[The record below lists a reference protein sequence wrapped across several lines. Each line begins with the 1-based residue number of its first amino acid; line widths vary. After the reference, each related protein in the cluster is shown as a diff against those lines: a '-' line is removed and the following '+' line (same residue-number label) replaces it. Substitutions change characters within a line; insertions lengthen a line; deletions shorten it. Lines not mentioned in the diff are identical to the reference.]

1 MQPISNDPPPEPQ
14 HGKNTPDLQQVE
26 AALQS
31 LQIGSGNAALS
42 TLAAG
47 SKAYPDIRARLATPD
62 VLRTL
67 VEAAEC
73 GLNDS
78 LETTA
83 AALRCIGNA
92 CIDND
97 VARETIAGLGFS
109 WAVLCLRHDNE
120 EISWL
125 TIKVLYNICSDHEAA
140 QLQCYRDRVH
150 VPLISLCGSPYA
162 LQSRDTGT
170 LIDLLFWITGY
181 KATIQND
188 DSDLLSDESVLELW
202 MLPYYYHNIA
212 TVEDFAIHLEICL
225 SFLRDPSVQRQV
237 VKSRYVACV
246 WQMFV
251 DCEDRMDH
259 CQAGEYAQETK
270 ELLKPLSTS
279 LIWCLSDI
287 ATSEDFTQQYP
298 PSSAFI
304 ERLLSLIA
312 SGGEETGTK
321 SKDAIEQAGLGARQ
335 RTESHTIPE
344 ENTSNETERRSA
356 RSIAA
361 ACQIV
366 GNMLRVLPPQDITTL
381 VRTRK
386 IHEKL
391 WHILALRH
399 YADDDDDVPHSFAGF
414 LVQLTRPSV
423 EVRECLAE
431 GVEAEEALRV
441 VCEYKTPQ
449 IRQDGIR
456 LLRALGKECPVNQER
471 FRGWLR
477 EWRGE
482 VVVGRGCRLR
492 LHLLEVIMTREMW
505 QRLCSSTC
513 RTIWTH

>member
-1 MQPISNDPPPEPQ
+1 MQLISHEPPPEPQ
-14 HGKNTPDLQQVE
+14 NGERTPDLQEVE
-26 AALQS
+26 EALQS
-31 LQIGSGNAALS
+31 LQIGSDNAALS
-42 TLAAG
+42 TLAEG
-47 SKAYPDIRARLATPD
+47 SKAYPDVRARLATPD

-78 LETTA
+78 LETTS

-92 CIDND
+92 CVDND
-97 VARETIAGLGFS
+97 VARDTIAGLGFS

-120 EISWL
+120 EINWL

-150 VPLISLCGSPYA
+150 VPLISLCGSPHA

-170 LIDLLFWITGY
+170 LIDLLFWITGH
-181 KATIQND
+181 KVTIQNND
-188 DSDLLSDESVLELW
+188 TDLLLDESVLELL

-212 TVEDFAIHLEICL
+212 TAEDFAILLEICL

-237 VKSRYVACV
+237 VKSGYVACV

-251 DCEDRMDH
+251 GCEHRMGH
-259 CQAGEYAQETK
+259 CRAGEDAQETK

-287 ATSEDFTQQYP
+287 AASEDFTQQYP

-304 ERLLSLIA
+304 ERLLSLFA
-312 SGGEETGTK
+312 SGVEEPGTK
-321 SKDAIEQAGLGARQ
+321 SKDAIEEAGLGARQ
-335 RTESHTIPE
+335 LTKAHTIQN
-344 ENTSNETERRSA
+344 ENASYLIERRSA

-366 GNMLRVLPPQDITTL
+366 GNMLRVLPPQDITPL
-381 VRTRK
+381 VMTRK
-386 IHEKL
+386 IHAKL
-391 WHILALRH
+391 WHILAEPD

-431 GVEAEEALRV
+431 GVEAQDALRV
-441 VCEYKTPQ
+441 LCEHKTPQ
-449 IRQDGIR
+449 IRQDGTR
-456 LLRALGKECPVNQER
+456 LLRALGKECPVNQGR
-471 FRGWLR
+471 FRSLAARMAGWS
-477 EWRGE
+477 G
-482 VVVGRGCRLR
+482 GRTGMQV
-492 LHLLEVIMTREMW
+492 EAAPA
-505 QRLCSSTC
+505 
-513 RTIWTH
+513 

>member
-1 MQPISNDPPPEPQ
+1 MRINRANHSREKQIRMQPISNDPPPEPQ

-125 TIKVLYNICSDHEAA
+125 MIKSK
-140 QLQCYRDRVH
+140 
-150 VPLISLCGSPYA
+150 
-162 LQSRDTGT
+162 DTGT

-181 KATIQND
+181 KVTIQNA
-188 DSDLLSDESVLELW
+188 DSDLLSDESVLELL

-212 TVEDFAIHLEICL
+212 TVEDFAILLEICL

-251 DCEDRMDH
+251 DCKDRMDH

-287 ATSEDFTQQYP
+287 AASEDFTQQYP

-344 ENTSNETERRSA
+344 GNTSNETERRSA

-366 GNMLRVLPPQDITTL
+366 GNMLRVLPPQDITPL
-381 VRTRK
+381 VMTRK
-386 IHEKL
+386 IHAKL
-391 WHILALRH
+391 WHILAART
-399 YADDDDDVPHSFAGF
+399 YADDDDDVAHSFAGF

-423 EVRECLAE
+423 EVREFQAE

-441 VCEYKTPQ
+441 LCEHKTPQ

-471 FRGWLR
+471 FRGLAAR
-477 EWRGE
+477 VAGGSGGGTGLQIEAAPA
-482 VVVGRGCRLR
+482 
-492 LHLLEVIMTREMW
+492 
-505 QRLCSSTC
+505 
-513 RTIWTH
+513 

>member
-1 MQPISNDPPPEPQ
+1 MHTSHDPPPDPRDGESI
-14 HGKNTPDLQQVE
+14 PDLQQVE

-31 LQIGSGNAALS
+31 LQIGSSNAALS
-42 TLAAG
+42 TLAEG
-47 SKAYPDIRARLATPD
+47 SKAYPDIRSRLATPD

-73 GLNDS
+73 GLSES
-78 LETTA
+78 LETTT
-83 AALRCIGNA
+83 AALRCVGNA

-97 VARETIAGLGFS
+97 SARGTNAGLGFS

-120 EISWL
+120 EINWL

-140 QLQCYRDRVH
+140 QLQCYRDR
-150 VPLISLCGSPYA
+150 
-162 LQSRDTGT
+162 SRDTGT
-170 LIDLLFWITGY
+170 LIDLLFWITGH
-181 KATIQND
+181 KVTIKND
-188 DSDLLSDESVLELW
+188 DTDLLSDESVLELL
-202 MLPYYYHNIA
+202 MLPYYYRNIA
-212 TVEDFAIHLEICL
+212 TVEDFAILLEICL
-225 SFLRDPSVQRQV
+225 TFLRDPSAQRQV
-237 VKSRYVACV
+237 IKSRYVACV

-287 ATSEDFTQQYP
+287 AANEDFTQQYP

-344 ENTSNETERRSA
+344 ENTSNKTERRSA

-366 GNMLRVLPPQDITTL
+366 GNMLRVLPPQDITPL
-381 VRTRK
+381 VMTRK
-386 IHEKL
+386 IHAKL

-441 VCEYKTPQ
+441 LCEHKTPQ

-471 FRGWLR
+471 FRELA
-477 EWRGE
+477 
-482 VVVGRGCRLR
+482 VRLASGSGGGTGTS
-492 LHLLEVIMTREMW
+492 M
-505 QRLCSSTC
+505 
-513 RTIWTH
+513 RTEDAPA

>member
-1 MQPISNDPPPEPQ
+1 MRINRANHSREKQIRMQPISNDPPPEPQ

-125 TIKVLYNICSDHEAA
+125 MIKVLYNICSDHEAA

-150 VPLISLCGSPYA
+150 VPLISLCGSPHA
-162 LQSRDTGT
+162 LQSKDTGT

-181 KATIQND
+181 KVTIQNA
-188 DSDLLSDESVLELW
+188 DSDLLSDESVLELL

-212 TVEDFAIHLEICL
+212 TVEDFAILLEICL

-251 DCEDRMDH
+251 DCKDRMDH

-287 ATSEDFTQQYP
+287 AASEDFTQQYP

-344 ENTSNETERRSA
+344 GNTSNETERRSA

-366 GNMLRVLPPQDITTL
+366 GNMLRVLPPQDITPL
-381 VRTRK
+381 VMTRK
-386 IHEKL
+386 IHAKL
-391 WHILALRH
+391 WHILAART
-399 YADDDDDVPHSFAGF
+399 YADDDDDVAHSFAGF

-423 EVRECLAE
+423 EVREFQAE

-441 VCEYKTPQ
+441 LCEHKTPQ

-471 FRGWLR
+471 FRGLAAR
-477 EWRGE
+477 VAGGSGGGTGLQIEAAPA
-482 VVVGRGCRLR
+482 
-492 LHLLEVIMTREMW
+492 
-505 QRLCSSTC
+505 
-513 RTIWTH
+513 

>member
-1 MQPISNDPPPEPQ
+1 
-14 HGKNTPDLQQVE
+14 
-26 AALQS
+26 
-31 LQIGSGNAALS
+31 
-42 TLAAG
+42 
-47 SKAYPDIRARLATPD
+47 
-62 VLRTL
+62 
-67 VEAAEC
+67 
-73 GLNDS
+73 
-78 LETTA
+78 
-83 AALRCIGNA
+83 
-92 CIDND
+92 
-97 VARETIAGLGFS
+97 
-109 WAVLCLRHDNE
+109 
-120 EISWL
+120 
-125 TIKVLYNICSDHEAA
+125 
-140 QLQCYRDRVH
+140 
-150 VPLISLCGSPYA
+150 
-162 LQSRDTGT
+162 
-170 LIDLLFWITGY
+170 
-181 KATIQND
+181 
-188 DSDLLSDESVLELW
+188 
-202 MLPYYYHNIA
+202 
-212 TVEDFAIHLEICL
+212 
-225 SFLRDPSVQRQV
+225 
-237 VKSRYVACV
+237 
-246 WQMFV
+246 
-251 DCEDRMDH
+251 MDH

-366 GNMLRVLPPQDITTL
+366 GNMLRVLPPQDITPL
-381 VRTRK
+381 VMTRN
-386 IHEKL
+386 IHAKL

-441 VCEYKTPQ
+441 LCEHKTPQ

-471 FRGWLR
+471 FRGLAAR
-477 EWRGE
+477 
-482 VVVGRGCRLR
+482 VAVGSGPSGGGTGMRI
-492 LHLLEVIMTREMW
+492 EDTPA
-505 QRLCSSTC
+505 
-513 RTIWTH
+513 